1 MADISTILT
10 LLTSGAAATMSAK
23 EFVDQKGI
31 QDSYQKLKELL
42 RKRLEETQDDK
53 KDDIANIVIEKYE
66 EDPVIWRAPLEQELI
81 RANVDQDEQLDEA
94 AQKLAI
100 LVTPKDAAYD
110 RIATAAN
117 ATRQQLERIYE
128 QGRDQAKQW
137 SLFSLVAAIAGFLV
151 IVGGV
156 VAVLTVN
163 TAVGVIT
170 SIAGLIPEVA
180 AALFFQQARDA
191 NKRVD
196 TISDKLLEVDK
207 IHRAIEIVLTVDGA
221 SQDRLK
227 ETIVLRILGLSG
239 KE

>member
-1 MADISTILT
+1 MVTLQFARRNSRISCNYI
-10 LLTSGAAATMSAK
+10 
-23 EFVDQKGI
+23 
-31 QDSYQKLKELL
+31 
-42 RKRLEETQDDK
+42 
-53 KDDIANIVIEKYE
+53 
-66 EDPVIWRAPLEQELI
+66 
-81 RANVDQDEQLDEA
+81 
-94 AQKLAI
+94 
-100 LVTPKDAAYD
+100 
-110 RIATAAN
+110 
-117 ATRQQLERIYE
+117 
-128 QGRDQAKQW
+128 
-137 SLFSLVAAIAGFLV
+137 
-151 IVGGV
+151 GGV

-227 ETIVLRILGLSG
+227 ETIVLRILGLPG